1 METISK
7 ILIATGNR
15 GKLRE
20 IRHILS
26 DTPVEI
32 VCLGD
37 VDAGGGVEET
47 GATFAENAD
56 QKAVYY
62 SELARLPTLADDS
75 GLEVDALGGAPGVF
89 SARYAGPG
97 CSDDDNNGKLLGELA
112 DVNEEERTARFRC
125 AVSFAVEGKVL
136 ARSEGTIEGR
146 IGFENKGRN
155 GFGYDPLFYVPE
167 EGCTAAELLPERK
180 NIISHRGQ
188 AFRAIK
194 DILLKEKLL

>member
-1 METISK
+1 MEAISK

-32 VCLGD
+32 VYLGD
-37 VDAGGGVEET
+37 VDASAAVEET

-62 SELARLPTLADDS
+62 STLIHLPTLADDS

-97 CSDDDNNGKLLGELA
+97 CSDDDNNGKLLGALA

-125 AVSFAVEGKVL
+125 AVSFAMEGKVL
-136 ARSEGTIEGR
+136 ARSEGAIEGR
-146 IGFENKGRN
+146 IGFKNKGRN